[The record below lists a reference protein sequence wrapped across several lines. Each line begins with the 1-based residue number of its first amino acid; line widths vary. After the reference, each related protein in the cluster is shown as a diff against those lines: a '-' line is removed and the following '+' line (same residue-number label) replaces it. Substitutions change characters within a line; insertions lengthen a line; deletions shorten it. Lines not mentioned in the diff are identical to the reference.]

1 MSIVVLKLPDVKR
14 KNENRPKYCPSCKGE
29 ILQRWGGGR
38 RKIRD
43 HQVKRVL
50 VYRYRCTSCRHTFRH
65 YPEGIDQAQQSERLR
80 KLAALCWVLGLS
92 YRGISVVFTVF
103 GVSIGRMS
111 AWRDAQEEARQLKRS
126 RMWKPVRVLGLD
138 GAYVRAWGSVRPVLV
153 AVDLGTGTPV
163 AIGYVDEANPQAVKR
178 WLEPLIKRLGVSV
191 LVTDDLMQYK
201 SVARQLD
208 LEHQICQFHVRRWIG
223 RSLRELQETVPKEWL
238 FVLEEIRNV
247 LDELPPDGGRRL
259 FELWKQIPGRRIGQR
274 GPRSPLEKLR
284 NLLIRMSEHWPNYRV
299 FDYQKDVPWT
309 NNRTEQVIGRMKV
322 RSRTVRGYK
331 TRSGMLAG
339 LMLAGMGIG

>member
-1 MSIVVLKLPDVKR
+1 M
-14 KNENRPKYCPSCKGE
+14 
-29 ILQRWGGGR
+29 
-38 RKIRD
+38 
-43 HQVKRVL
+43 L

-80 KLAALCWVLGLS
+80 KLAALCRVLGLS